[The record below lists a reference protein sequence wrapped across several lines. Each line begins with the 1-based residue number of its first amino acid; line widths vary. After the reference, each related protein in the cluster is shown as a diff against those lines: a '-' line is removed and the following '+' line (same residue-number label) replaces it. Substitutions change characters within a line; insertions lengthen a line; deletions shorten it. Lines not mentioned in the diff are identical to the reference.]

1 MQHTTPLVPPPYT
14 LGFKTLTIILWTI
27 KLEPY
32 ILNFDLKES
41 LPLTPH
47 TEIQAKKK
55 KDMAEKDVLLKAKV
69 ALEVSTLN
77 HTILNPN
84 PKI

>member
-1 MQHTTPLVPPPYT
+1 
-14 LGFKTLTIILWTI
+14 
-27 KLEPY
+27 
-32 ILNFDLKES
+32 
-41 LPLTPH
+41 LTPH

-77 HTILNPN
+77 HTISNPN